1 LIDRL
6 RLATSSICLLAL
18 VASAGCAK
26 PPIANIELEAPPFL
40 TEAEQAELS
49 AIRGWEL
56 EKYVGRCESYG
67 LYIEA
72 LRGDD

>member
-1 LIDRL
+1 
-6 RLATSSICLLAL
+6 LLAL
-18 VASAGCAK
+18 VASAGCVK
-26 PPIANIELEAPPFL
+26 PRANIELEAPPFL

-56 EKYVGRCESYG
+56 KKYVGRCESYG
-67 LYIEA
+67 LYVEA